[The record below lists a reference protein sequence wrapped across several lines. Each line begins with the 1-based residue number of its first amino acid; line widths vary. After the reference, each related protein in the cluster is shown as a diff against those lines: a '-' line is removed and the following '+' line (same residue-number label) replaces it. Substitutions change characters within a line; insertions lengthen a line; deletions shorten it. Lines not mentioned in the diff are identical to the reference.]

1 MHFMVKYNRILPII
15 CECLISPVIKL
26 INSKLTKC
34 QSQSYIFHKD
44 SPIDFIVMTLVIAV
58 AKGDIKK
65 NYCLLLFMFDDVFL
79 KRDGSLENTYF
90 MKILSN

>member
-1 MHFMVKYNRILPII
+1 M
-15 CECLISPVIKL
+15 SKL
-26 INSKLTKC
+26 IL
-34 QSQSYIFHKD
+34 YIFHKD
-44 SPIDFIVMTLVIAV
+44 IPIDFTVMILVIVA

-90 MKILSN
+90 MKTLSN